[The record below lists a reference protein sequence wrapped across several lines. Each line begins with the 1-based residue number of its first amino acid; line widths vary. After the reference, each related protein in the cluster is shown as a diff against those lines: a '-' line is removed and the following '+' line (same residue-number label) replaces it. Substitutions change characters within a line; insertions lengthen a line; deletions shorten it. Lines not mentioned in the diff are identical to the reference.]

1 MNIGLAFDLKSDFA
15 AAADGPDD
23 RLEEYD
29 SERTVDAIAA
39 ALAARGHTVRR
50 LGGGRRF
57 LEAVLREPP
66 ELVFNIAEGA
76 GSRSRE
82 AHVPAVC
89 ELLGIPC
96 THSDPLTLAAALDKE
111 TAKRLVA
118 AAGVATPRS
127 FVAERVEDAARVEI
141 AFPLIAK
148 PLWEGSSMGVRSG
161 SRCDD
166 RAQLEKQLARLLAD
180 YREPALVEEFCAGP
194 EFTVGILG
202 SGADARALGVMEIVP
217 LQGGTEN
224 FIYSI
229 EVKRVFSE
237 NVAYHVL
244 PKRPFE
250 FVARVE
256 RVALAAYRALQCRDV
271 GRVDLRCTC
280 DGTLKFIEANPL
292 PGLNPGWSDL
302 CVLAERAGW
311 SHDRLIGGI
320 LDSALARLGDSALAR
335 LRGVARARGA

>member
-1 MNIGLAFDLKSDFA
+1 MDIGLAFDLKSDFPPSA
-15 AAADGPDD
+15 GGPDD

-29 SERTVDAIAA
+29 SERTVDGIAA
-39 ALAARGHTVRR
+39 VLAARGHAVRR

-89 ELLGIPC
+89 EMLGIPC
-96 THSDPLTLAAALDKE
+96 THSDPLTLAVTLDKQ
-111 TAKRLVA
+111 TAKKLVA

-141 AFPLIAK
+141 PFPLMAK
-148 PLWEGSSMGVRSG
+148 PLCEGSSMGVRAG

-166 RAQLEKQLARLLAD
+166 RAQLERQVARLLAD
-180 YREPALVEEFCAGP
+180 YREPALIEEFCAGP

-202 SGADARALGVMEIVP
+202 TGADARAIGVMEIAP
-217 LQGGTEN
+217 RRGRTED

-237 NVAYHVL
+237 NVAYHV
-244 PKRPFE
+244 PPPRPAE
-250 FVARVE
+250 FVARLE
-256 RVALAAYRALQCRDV
+256 RIALAAYRALQCRDV
-271 GRVDLRCTC
+271 GRVDLRCTKE
-280 DGTLKFIEANPL
+280 GTIKFIEANPL
-292 PGLNPGWSDL
+292 PGVNPGWSDL
-302 CVLAERAGW
+302 CVLAEKAGW
-311 SHDRLIGGI
+311 SHERLIGGI
-320 LDSALARLGDSALAR
+320 LDAALARLGLA
-335 LRGVARARGA
+335 AQARGA